1 MASGVAPCCARRRP
15 AAPSRSCASASRRC
29 SVETYSS
36 LRRSA
41 SACARSSALRVRSP
55 RYWPLPPVTVGSF
68 ASSARRACWIASRR
82 APSLA
87 SSGPTTPSGCSTSAT
102 RTCSGSSAWWPSRS
116 ASDCAACNPSCAFT
130 VNLSSLML
138 LSPLVGA
145 RVVPP
150 ERPQLFVQLFLR
162 RAELARHDDPHRH
175 ELVAGARALEA
186 RHPVARQPEHAAARG
201 RRRDLHRDLA
211 LERRHLERRAE
222 RRLGGGDRQRQV
234 DVVALALEHRVRGY
248 GHLEV
253 EVAALPGPAA
263 ALARDA
269 HALAA
274 PDAGGNLHVHLAPR
288 PLPAVSVTRG
298 ARLALDVAA
307 AVTGRARLVEVERE
321 GAARASERLLERD
334 LDRRLHVLASAWPPG
349 AEPLPGVEAG
359 AAPRAPAAEV
369 AEHGAE
375 ELREVSQV
383 AGIAL
388 VLDPEP
394 AAISCRTLLDV
405 ALPVGA
411 ERVVAAALLAI
422 RENLVGLADLLEPLA
437 GVLGLGDIRV
447 VLARQLPVG
456 GLDRL
461 VVRVPVDTQNPVI
474 VLEFDAHRRL
484 ILQRI

>member
-145 RVVPP
+145 RVIPP

-175 ELVAGARALEA
+175 ELVAGA
-186 RHPVARQPEHAAARG
+186 
-201 RRRDLHRDLA
+201 LA

-234 DVVALALEHRVRGY
+234 DVIALALEHRVRGY

-298 ARLALDVAA
+298 ARLPLDVAA

-321 GAARASERLLERD
+321 GAA
-334 LDRRLHVLASAWPPG
+334 
-349 AEPLPGVEAG
+349 
-359 AAPRAPAAEV
+359 
-369 AEHGAE
+369 
-375 ELREVSQV
+375 
-383 AGIAL
+383 
-388 VLDPEP
+388 
-394 AAISCRTLLDV
+394 
-405 ALPVGA
+405 
-411 ERVVAAALLAI
+411 
-422 RENLVGLADLLEPLA
+422 
-437 GVLGLGDIRV
+437 
-447 VLARQLPVG
+447 
-456 GLDRL
+456 
-461 VVRVPVDTQNPVI
+461 
-474 VLEFDAHRRL
+474 
-484 ILQRI
+484 